1 MCFPSDSGDSLFIT
15 QHPVPEAKRPRNT
28 HRRSRMSSVVSAEVD
43 SSPSDSDANCGVTEP
58 RNIRNHSLP
67 KYIFPFL
74 LERRKRTELIYRHN
88 KSLHVRTA
96 RTCFF
101 IQVFSECLFDLFFL
115 YRHSQLVA
123 SLNVSKSCG
132 RAGRKAHHLFTQH
145 WIWMGR
151 TYHRYQSKFK
161 LLRELWLVH
170 CLRFF
175 IFFIGMCC

>member
-101 IQVFSECLFDLFFL
+101 IQVFSECLFDLFCVYFFFV
-115 YRHSQLVA
+115 QA
-123 SLNVSKSCG
+123 
-132 RAGRKAHHLFTQH
+132 FT
-145 WIWMGR
+145 IGGF
-151 TYHRYQSKFK
+151 FK
-161 LLRELWLVH
+161 CVKELWESGQKGPPSIYPTLDMDGEDISP
-170 CLRFF
+170 LSE
-175 IFFIGMCC
+175 